1 MAGVL
6 LCVLL
11 PSDYL
16 ALTIDRLIGILSV
29 LLQEEKTTAPE
40 LAERFEVS
48 RRTINRDIEDLS
60 KAGIPIQTMQGTGG
74 GISIMDGYR
83 MDRTIL
89 TSKDMQMILAG
100 LRSLDSVSGSSY
112 YGQLME
118 KIRAG
123 SSELIAGQDSILIDL
138 SSWYRESLAPKIET
152 IQDAIGDRRL
162 LRFRY
167 YAPSGESER
176 TVEPYYLVFR
186 WSSWYLWGWCL
197 KRKDFRLFKLNRMD
211 KVRESDKAFA
221 CREAAVPDLSDEKIF
236 PGGIKV
242 KALFEADQKWRLVE
256 EFGPSCFT
264 ETDDGRLL
272 FAADYTDMENLIS
285 WILTFG
291 DKAELLEPGEA
302 RAKLKATVEAMAENY
317 RRK

>member
-1 MAGVL
+1 MK
-6 LCVLL
+6 
-11 PSDYL
+11 
-16 ALTIDRLIGILSV
+16 IDRLIGILSV

-48 RRTINRDIEDLS
+48 KRTINRDIEDLC
-60 KAGIPIQTMQGTGG
+60 KAGIPIRTSQGTGG

-118 KIRAG
+118 KIQAG
-123 SSELIAGQDSILIDL
+123 SSEFITGRDSILIDL
-138 SSWYRESLAPKIET
+138 SSWYRDSLAPKIET

-162 LRFRY
+162 IKFRY
-167 YAPSGESER
+167 YAPSGESTR

-197 KRKDFRLFKLNRMD
+197 KRKDFRLFNLNRMD
-211 KVRESDKAFA
+211 GVQKTGKTFE
-221 CREAAVPDLSDEKIF
+221 CRDATMPDLSNERIF

-242 KALFEADQKWRLVE
+242 KALFDADQKWRLVE
-256 EFGPSCFT
+256 EFGSSCFT

-272 FAADYTDMENLIS
+272 FTADYTDMDNLIT
-285 WILTFG
+285 WIMTFG
-291 DKAELLEPGEA
+291 DKAEVLEPKEA
-302 RAKLKATVEAMAENY
+302 RKKIALMVQKMTTIYKEDAAL
-317 RRK
+317 